1 MVRDY
6 NEAVLEYSLL
16 SLGALELPVDTI
28 TPVCFLLERLGY
40 SFNFHYSMTTTG
52 LKSNQVNS
60 KVNDMESNGLIE
72 TNGCIKLTE
81 AGKCTIEELMFDEQD
96 FNRVHIFLNNYIA
109 LPSNMQYRV
118 AVVQFVIYSHI
129 KYNGEDTLVS
139 EKPNIVKSINN
150 ILGYDVEEENK
161 LDEAMEFLRNIL
173 KWRKKDDISK

>member
-1 MVRDY
+1 MVADY

-16 SLGALELPVDTI
+16 SLGALDLPVDTI

-52 LKSNQVNS
+52 LKSNQVNA

-72 TNGCIKLTE
+72 TNGCIKLTDT
-81 AGKCTIEELMFDEQD
+81 GRTSIEELMLDEQD
-96 FNRVHIFLNNYIA
+96 FNRVHIFLNGYIA
-109 LPSNMQYRV
+109 LPDDMKYLV

-129 KYNGEDTLVS
+129 KYSGEDTLVS
-139 EKPNIVKSINN
+139 EKAKVVKSLNN
-150 ILGYDVEEENK
+150 ILGYDVEENNK